1 MNKTMTKAKA
11 NNQADHTKTVANTT
25 NYPKDSHKAFCE
37 RCLERYH
44 EGICPITHSKN
55 PSGRCDL

>member
-11 NNQADHTKTVANTT
+11 NNQADHIKTVSNTT
-25 NYPKDSHKAFCE
+25 NYPKDSHKDFCK

>member
-1 MNKTMTKAKA
+1 MNKT
-11 NNQADHTKTVANTT
+11 KTNHQTGYHKPVVNPTT
-25 NYPKDSHKAFCE
+25 NYPKDGHNAFCK

-44 EGICPITHSKN
+44 EGICPITGSRV

>member
-1 MNKTMTKAKA
+1 MNETMTKTKA
-11 NNQADHTKTVANTT
+11 NHQADHIKTVSNTT
-25 NYPKDSHKAFCE
+25 NYPKDGHNAFCK

-44 EGICPITHSKN
+44 GGICPMTHSKI

>member
-1 MNKTMTKAKA
+1 MNKTMTKTKA
-11 NNQADHTKTVANTT
+11 NHQADHIKTVSNTT
-25 NYPKDSHKAFCE
+25 NYPKDGHNAFCK

-44 EGICPITHSKN
+44 EGICPITGSKI

>member
-11 NNQADHTKTVANTT
+11 NNQADHIKTVSNTT

-44 EGICPITHSKN
+44 EGICPITGTSKA
-55 PSGRCDL
+55 SSQCDI